1 MTLALLLGAAIGLGT
16 ILIATSFLQSPAPLD
31 AVLKR
36 LHGETNAP
44 TSNPT
49 SWRVRTFG
57 QSWQSSAF
65 GRRILT
71 GAEADLLIC
80 RTTAA
85 EHLAQRIT
93 FALLGALW
101 APAISALIQLGG
113 VSVPFAVPLWTSLAL
128 LPLGFFYPTLMLRSN
143 ARARRRTFRHAFSS
157 FLDLVSISL
166 SGGKGID
173 GALHDGANAGDG
185 WAFERLRDSLHRS
198 RLLGQ
203 TPWKGLSTLGDEL
216 NMPELKELAASAE
229 LGGAEGARVRAS
241 IAAKA
246 RALRLRSLTDVE
258 AAAQSASEKMSLPI
272 VGLMVGFIVFLG
284 YPAIIQVVNGL

>member
-1 MTLALLLGAAIGLGT
+1 MTIVVFLGAIFGIGL
-16 ILIATSFLQSPAPLD
+16 LMIASAFRPSPVPLD
-31 AVLKR
+31 AALRR
-36 LHGETNAP
+36 LHDEANLGTTDGA
-44 TSNPT
+44 

-57 QSWQSSAF
+57 QSWQTSSI

-71 GAEADLLIC
+71 GTEADLLIC
-80 RTTAA
+80 RTTPA
-85 EHLAQRIT
+85 EHLAQRIS
-93 FALLGALW
+93 FALIGALW
-101 APAISALIQLGG
+101 APAISALVQVGG
-113 VSVPFAVPLWTSLAL
+113 VSVPFAIPLWTSLAL
-128 LPLGFFYPTLMLRSN
+128 FPLGFFYPTVILRST

-284 YPAIIQVVNGL
+284 YPAIIQVINGL